1 MLTNQLQSTSQHRR
15 YFQIPNDIFNL
26 GLSDGAILVYT
37 YLMYCE
43 DRKTYKCYPSFRTIG
58 KAISRSRNSV
68 SKYVCELEEKHLIT
82 TEPTKVTLKNGK
94 RHNGSLL
101 YTILPIHEAVEYY
114 SDWQMDKLR
123 CEYARVSAEKRL
135 EEYDRKHGRQTN

>member
-1 MLTNQLQSTSQHRR
+1 MLKNNLQSNPQHQR
-15 YFQIPNDIFNL
+15 YFQLPNDIFNL

-43 DRKTYKCYPSFRTIG
+43 DRKTYKCYPSFKTIG
-58 KAISRSRNSV
+58 KAINRSRNSI
-68 SKYVCELEEKHLIT
+68 SKYVRELEEKRLIT

-101 YTILPIHEAVEYY
+101 YTILQIQEAVEYY
-114 SDWQMDKLR
+114 NDCQMSNLR
-123 CEYARVSAEKRL
+123 REYALVSAEKRL
-135 EEYDRKHGRQTN
+135 EEYDRKHGR

>member
-1 MLTNQLQSTSQHRR
+1 MLTNKLQSPPRR
-15 YFQIPNDIFNL
+15 YFQLPNDIFNL

-58 KAISRSRNSV
+58 KAINRSRNSV
-68 SKYVCELEEKHLIT
+68 SKYVHELEDKRLIT

-101 YTILPIHEAVEYY
+101 YTIIPIREAVEYY
-114 SDWQMDKLR
+114 NEWQMDKLKR
-123 CEYARVSAEKRL
+123 EATRVSA
-135 EEYDRKHGRQTN
+135 GR

>member
-1 MLTNQLQSTSQHRR
+1 MLKNNLQSNPQHQR
-15 YFQIPNDIFNL
+15 YFQLPNDIFNL

-43 DRKTYKCYPSFRTIG
+43 DRKTYKCYPSFKTIG
-58 KAISRSRNSV
+58 KAINRSQNSV
-68 SKYVCELEEKHLIT
+68 SKYVRELEEKRLIT

-101 YTILPIHEAVEYY
+101 YMILPIQEAVEYY
-114 SDWQMDKLR
+114 NDCQMSNLR
-123 CEYARVSAEKRL
+123 REYALVSAEKRL
-135 EEYDRKHGRQTN
+135 EEYDRKHGR